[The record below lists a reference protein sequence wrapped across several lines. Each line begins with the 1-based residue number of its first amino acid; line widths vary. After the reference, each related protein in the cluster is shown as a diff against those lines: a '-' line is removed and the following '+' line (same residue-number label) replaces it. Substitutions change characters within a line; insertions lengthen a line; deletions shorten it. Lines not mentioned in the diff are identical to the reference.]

1 MAEQFNIIA
10 EQDQSTVVARYEPTP
25 RNGNAY
31 QSEAE
36 LEQWLITQLQHQGY
50 DYPTIHNE
58 EELMQNLRQQL
69 GEANNIVLS
78 DKEWQSLLE
87 QIANEKLTM
96 ADKAELIQ
104 KDNTAID
111 LERDNG
117 TTTNIHLLHKDNVFK
132 NRLQVIN
139 QYVPEGGTHANR
151 YDVTI
156 LVNGLPLVHIEL
168 KRRGVSIKEAFNQI
182 NRYARESFW
191 AGEGMFDY
199 IQIFVI
205 SNGTE
210 TKYYS
215 NTTRYGREKEA
226 DEQKGK
232 KTKKKTQSN
241 SFEFTSY
248 WSDAENHLICDLED
262 FAHTFLTKRTL
273 LNILTQ
279 YCVLNT
285 DGDLLVMRPYQ
296 IAATEKITG
305 RIKQALLNHWQG
317 TRKAGGYIW
326 HTTGS
331 GKTLTSFKTAQIASK
346 MEEIYKVVF
355 VVDRQD
361 LDYQTM
367 KEYDKFCPNCAN
379 GNTNSSILLRQLNNK
394 EGVGVNI
401 IITTIQKMA
410 SLLKN
415 NKIEKEILEKTFVF
429 IFDECHRSQF
439 GEMQRRIKRNFK
451 NYIMFGFTGTPIFG
465 VNASTNVKGETMT
478 TAEVFGGELD
488 DKGQHTKALHT
499 YTIINAIND
508 KNVLKFKVEYHTQTA
523 EVNGEKVENTNY
535 LDPKRIATNAEYL
548 LKHFDQKTKRTS
560 PWKIK
565 KLENVEEVVKNYKR
579 KKEDRVEEIK
589 SDPMATSG
597 FNSIL
602 ACDSV
607 PMAIEYYKEL
617 ERQMAKPGAKQLR
630 IATIFTAAANEA
642 ENEEGCIEEDPEGIK
657 TLDSTSKDFLEEC
670 IKKYNKLFGTSYD
683 TSSDKFQNY
692 YKDVSLR
699 MKNKDIDLLIVVGMF
714 LTGFD
719 AKCLN
724 TLWVDKNLRMQGL
737 LQAYSRTN
745 RILNAVKNCG
755 NIVCFRN
762 LEDATNR
769 SFGLFGDA
777 DANSIILMR
786 TFEDY
791 YNGYDEDGEHHDGYK
806 ELAEKMLQSF
816 PLTGLNP
823 SIPFAEKVA
832 FVKLYGQLVKATNI
846 LLSFDD
852 FNPEEPAERSRI
864 RIIAEGDRQDYQSW
878 YLSFRDDIKGNTSD
892 DSTGEG
898 NTAGDAGGD
907 GTSETDGLEFEMEL
921 ISQADIDIPYILALV
936 KKYHDSNCE
945 DSQIIMD
952 ITRSVTSSPR
962 LRNKKDL
969 IDGYIKTIKPG
980 KDVDIYEEWQQYIGE
995 QKEKELSTIISNE
1008 HLKEE
1013 KARDFMKKA
1022 LRDGYVEESGM
1033 GITSMLP
1040 PMPVFGAGKKRE
1052 QKKKSVIEKF
1062 KRFVERFVD
1071 L

>member
-10 EQDQSTVVARYEPTP
+10 EQDNCTVVTKYEPQQ
-25 RNGNAY
+25 RSGNAY

-50 DYPTIHNE
+50 EYPTIRNE
-58 EELMQNLRQQL
+58 EELLQNLRQQL
-69 GEANNIVLS
+69 GEMNDIVLS
-78 DKEWQSLLE
+78 DKEWSNLLQE
-87 QIANEKLTM
+87 ISNDTLTLE
-96 ADKAELIQ
+96 DKAEMIQ
-104 KDNTAID
+104 RANTAIEI
-111 LERDNG
+111 ERDNG
-117 TTTNIHLLHKDNVFK
+117 TKTNIHLLHKDNVFK

-139 QYVPEGGTHANR
+139 QYVPDGGTHANR
-151 YDVTI
+151 YDVSI

-191 AGEGMFDY
+191 AGKGMFDY
-199 IQIFVI
+199 IQLFVI

-215 NTTRYGREKEA
+215 NTTRYAREQEA
-226 DEQKGK
+226 DKQRG
-232 KTKKKTQSN
+232 KKKTQSN

-262 FAHTFLTKRTL
+262 FAKTFLTKRTL
-273 LNILTQ
+273 LNILTK

-285 DGDLLVMRPYQ
+285 DKELLVMRPYQ
-296 IAATEKITG
+296 IAATERIIQ
-305 RIKQALLNHWQG
+305 RIKQALFNHWQG

-331 GKTLTSFKTAQIASK
+331 GKTLTSFKTAQLATEI
-346 MEEIYKVVF
+346 EGIYKVVF
-355 VVDRQD
+355 IVDRQD

-379 GNTNSSILLRQLNNK
+379 GNANSQILLSQLK
-394 EGVGVNI
+394 PSDSSHI

-410 SLLKN
+410 SLLKK
-415 NKIEKEILEKTFVF
+415 NKIEREVLDRNFVF

-439 GEMQRRIKRNFK
+439 GEMQRRIKHSFK

-465 VNASTNVKGETMT
+465 VNASTNVKGDMMT
-478 TAEVFGGELD
+478 TADIFGGELD

-508 KNVLKFKVEYHTQTA
+508 KNVLKFNVEYHAQTA
-523 EVNGEKVENTNY
+523 MMDGKKVENTRY
-535 LDPKRIATNAEYL
+535 TDPARIATNVKYL
-548 LKHFDQKTKRTS
+548 LSHFDMKTKRQS
-560 PWKIK
+560 PWTASV
-565 KLENVEEVVKNYKR
+565 LTNVEDAVRNFKK
-579 KKEDRVEEIK
+579 KKEARVKEIK
-589 SDPMATSG
+589 EKVATTG

-607 PMAIEYYKEL
+607 PMAMEYYKEL
-617 ERQMAKPGAKQLR
+617 ERQMAEPGAKQLR
-630 IATIFTAAANEA
+630 IATIFTTATNEA
-642 ENEEGCIEEDPEGIK
+642 ENDKMGNIEEDPEGIK
-657 TLDSTSKDFLEEC
+657 SLDSTSKDFLESC
-670 IKKYNKLFGTSYD
+670 IKEYNHQFGTSYD
-683 TSSDKFQNY
+683 TSADKFQNY
-692 YKDVSLR
+692 YKDLSLR

-724 TLWVDKNLRMQGL
+724 TLWVDKNLKMHGL

-762 LEDATNR
+762 LEEATNR

-777 DANSIILMR
+777 NANSIILMR
-786 TFEDY
+786 TFGEY
-791 YNGYDEDGEHHDGYK
+791 YNGYDEEDKHHEGYK
-806 ELAEKMLQSF
+806 ELAEALLQEF
-816 PLTGLNP
+816 PLSQLGP
-823 SIPFAEKVA
+823 STPFAKKVA

-846 LLSFDD
+846 LVSFDQ
-852 FNPEEPAERSRI
+852 FNPEDRDERNAI
-864 RIIAEGDRQDYQSW
+864 RIIKEGERQDYQSW
-878 YLSFRDDIKGNTSD
+878 YLCFRDDIKGGG
-892 DSTGEG
+892 GEG
-898 NTAGDAGGD
+898 GNGGTT
-907 GTSETDGLEFEMEL
+907 GGPGEGGGSETDGLEFEMEL
-921 ISQADIDIPYILALV
+921 IGQVDIDIPYILALV
-936 KKYHDSNCE
+936 KQYHDSNCE
-945 DSQIIMD
+945 NQEIIMD

-969 IDGYIKTIKPG
+969 IDGYIKAIKPG
-980 KDVDIYEEWQQYIGE
+980 NDVDVYEEWQQYIGQ
-995 QKEKELSTIISNE
+995 QKEKELCTIITEE

-1013 KARDFMKKA
+1013 QARDFMSKA

-1033 GITSMLP
+1033 GITSVLP